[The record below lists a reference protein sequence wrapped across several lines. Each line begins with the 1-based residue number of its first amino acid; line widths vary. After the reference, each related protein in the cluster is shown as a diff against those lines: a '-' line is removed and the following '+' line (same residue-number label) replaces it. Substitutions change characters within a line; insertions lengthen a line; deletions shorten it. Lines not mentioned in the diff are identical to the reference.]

1 MGEELT
7 DGQAGALCPS
17 RGEKPT
23 APAQETHGTPST
35 YVPESY
41 HQPFA
46 VGHEEVASPPRASPT
61 LALNQGPLPTR
72 LAAPA
77 QVPRLWLSAEHT
89 PHLQKTHMPH
99 ISHIHRPVC
108 TLPRKTVKQTHAMS
122 PTAGGGKRGVSRV
135 CTYTNTAS
143 PLSPC
148 SANANPET
156 THGSRG
162 SRRCG
167 RGTGNRKYPI
177 RRNG

>member
-1 MGEELT
+1 MGDELT

-108 TLPRKTVKQTHAMS
+108 TLPRKTVKQTHAME
-122 PTAGGGKRGVSRV
+122 P
-135 CTYTNTAS
+135 
-143 PLSPC
+143 
-148 SANANPET
+148 
-156 THGSRG
+156 H
-162 SRRCG
+162 SRRGKEGGVTGVHIHKHCLPPQPVFRQRQSRDHTWQPG
-167 RGTGNRKYPI
+167 KPQVRKGT
-177 RRNG
+177 